1 MIIRVI
7 KYCVFLC
14 FFFFLFSCNGGLEK
28 NNTTLEQIDHYIKN
42 YNRFNVSESDK
53 ISSDSVG
60 KILLG
65 LKNTQES
72 RDVLR
77 KYVLLIGSDRVY
89 IDELF
94 KRSRKK
100 EDLENEAQ
108 AYFLLGQLFG
118 KKFQTDSTF
127 YNFTKAEFLFKS
139 IHDSINLQDVYAY
152 KAMLLINHSIFT
164 EGQTQILKAMSLNRS
179 NKSAKAKYSESMIM
193 ANALTGLEQYGEA
206 LSESD
211 RALVLLED
219 PEIKKFFN
227 EDAIRLNKVTINANI
242 AEIYIKQKEYEK
254 AKLLIHYTIDNL
266 IVNESLYDS
275 LMLAHLLYNLADA
288 DIKSNQYV
296 DVEKNLKQAID
307 IQLKYNNLQDH
318 NSYKIALAEF
328 YYLTGNEQQ
337 GRDALD
343 EVMIYAKKYD
353 NFILEKS
360 ALSILLRH
368 KKEDYHTNFIRY
380 EEINKLILDE
390 NNMIKNTFAR
400 LSFEADNLQRV
411 NEKLLSQKEIITKVG
426 GVLFFIATVIFVIL
440 LFRQKSKEISLV
452 KLFQKDT
459 EKYYNSIMNVQNEL
473 AEARHL
479 ERKDI
484 ARELH
489 EGVLNRLFVTRF
501 LLMQV
506 NKDSVEDHKN
516 SLINEVKEV
525 EHYIRGVSH
534 ALAND
539 EEFKI
544 NEFGQLL
551 EDLVLIQNR
560 SEVTKFHLYLDA
572 NICFSKLSNKYKVHI
587 YRIVQ
592 ECLQNVHKHSH
603 ATECNVSFLVI
614 GDTSFQ
620 VLIKDN
626 GCGFNTDIVK
636 KGIGFANIKGR
647 IELIN
652 SQLVV
657 KSVDGRGTKVSFI
670 IESKHIQN
678 S

>member
-1 MIIRVI
+1 MIIRII
-7 KYCVFLC
+7 KYCIFFC
-14 FFFFLFSCNGGLEK
+14 FFFFFFSCNEGLKK
-28 NNTTLEQIDHYIKN
+28 NNTKLEQVDYFLKS
-42 YNRFNVSESDK
+42 YNKFNVSERDK
-53 ISSDSVG
+53 TSADSVG
-60 KILLG
+60 KVLLN

-77 KYVLLIGSDRVY
+77 KYILLTESDRKY

-94 KRSRKK
+94 KRSRKQ
-100 EDLENEAQ
+100 EDLGNEAQ
-108 AYFLLGQLFG
+108 AYFLLGQYYE

-127 YNFTKAEFLFKS
+127 YNYTKAEFLFKS
-139 IHDSINLQDVYAY
+139 INDSVNLQDVYAH
-152 KAMLLINHSIFT
+152 KAILLLNHNIFT

-179 NKSAKAKYSESMIM
+179 NKGAKAKYLESMIM
-193 ANALTGLEQYGEA
+193 ARALNELEQYDEA
-206 LSESD
+206 LKESD
-211 RALVLLED
+211 RALLLLED
-219 PEIKKFFN
+219 PAIKNVFN

-242 AEIYIKQKEYEK
+242 AEIYIKQKDYEK
-254 AKLLIHYTIDNL
+254 AQSLIHYTIDNL
-266 IVNESLYDS
+266 IINGSTYDS
-275 LMLAHLLYNLADA
+275 LMLAHLLYNLADV
-288 DIKSNQYV
+288 DSKSNNYI
-296 DVEKNLKQAID
+296 DVEKNLKNAIS

-328 YYLTGNEQQ
+328 YYHTGNQQ
-337 GRDALD
+337 QVRQVLD
-343 EVMIYAKKYD
+343 EVMSYAKKHNNY
-353 NFILEKS
+353 ILEKNV
-360 ALSILLRH
+360 LSVLLRYE
-368 KKEDYHTNFIRY
+368 KEDYFTNFIRY
-380 EEINKLILDE
+380 EEINKLILDQ

-411 NEKLLSQKEIITKVG
+411 NEKLQNQKEIITKVG
-426 GVLFFIATVIFVIL
+426 GGLFFIATVVFFIL
-440 LFRQKSKEISLV
+440 LFRQKSKEMSLV

-506 NKDSVEDHKN
+506 NKDSVEDHKT

-539 EEFKI
+539 DEFKI
-544 NEFGQLL
+544 NEFDQLL
-551 EDLVLIQNR
+551 EDLVFIQNR
-560 SEVTKFHLYLDA
+560 SEITKFHLYLDT
-572 NICFSKLSNKYKVHI
+572 NISFSKLSNKYKVHI

-592 ECLQNVHKHSH
+592 ECLQNVHKHSQ

-614 GDTSFQ
+614 SNTTFE
-620 VLIKDN
+620 VVIKDN

-647 IELIN
+647 IELMN
-652 SQLVV
+652 SQLVIV
-657 KSVDGRGTKVSFI
+657 SIKEKGTKISFV
-670 IESKHIQN
+670 IESKYIQD

>member
-1 MIIRVI
+1 MIIRII

-14 FFFFLFSCNGGLEK
+14 FFFLFFSCNGGLEK
-28 NNTTLEQIDHYIKN
+28 NNTKLEQVDQFIMN
-42 YNRFNVSESDK
+42 YNRFNVSEQDK
-53 ISSDSVG
+53 TSADSVG
-60 KILLG
+60 KVLLG

-72 RDVLR
+72 RDILR
-77 KYVLLIGSDRVY
+77 KYILLAGSDRIY
-89 IDELF
+89 INELF

-100 EDLENEAQ
+100 EDLKNEAQ

-127 YNFTKAEFLFKS
+127 YNYTKAEFLFKS
-139 IHDSINLQDVYAY
+139 INDSVNLQDVYAY
-152 KAMLLINHSIFT
+152 KAILLLNHNIFT

-179 NKSAKAKYSESMIM
+179 NKSAKAKYVESMIM
-193 ANALTGLEQYGEA
+193 ANALNGLEQYDEA
-206 LSESD
+206 LKESD
-211 RALVLLED
+211 KALLLLSD
-219 PEIKKFFN
+219 PAIKKFFN
-227 EDAIRLNKVTINANI
+227 EDAIRLNKVTINTNI
-242 AEIYIKQKEYEK
+242 VEIYIKQKDYGK
-254 AKLLIHYTIDNL
+254 AKSLIHYTIDNL
-266 IVNESLYDS
+266 IINESNYDS
-275 LMLAHLLYNLADA
+275 LMLAQLLYNLADA
-288 DIKSNQYV
+288 YVKSDNYI
-296 DVEKNLKQAID
+296 DVEKNLKNAIG
-307 IQLKYNNLQDH
+307 IQLKYNNLQDY
-318 NSYKIALAEF
+318 NSYKITLAEF
-328 YYLTGNEQQ
+328 YYLIGKEEK
-337 GRDALD
+337 GIEVLD
-343 EVMIYAKKYD
+343 EVMIYAKNNNNY
-353 NFILEKS
+353 ILEKD
-360 ALSILLRH
+360 ALSILLRY
-368 KKEDYHTNFIRY
+368 KKDDYHTNFIRY

-411 NEKLLSQKEIITKVG
+411 NEKLQSQKEMITRVG
-426 GVLFFIATVIFVIL
+426 GILFFIATVVFFIL
-440 LFRQKSKEISLV
+440 LFRQKSKEMSLV

-459 EKYYNSIMNVQNEL
+459 EKYYSSIMNVQNEL

-506 NKDSVEDHKN
+506 NKDSVEDHKT

-539 EEFKI
+539 DEFKI
-544 NEFGQLL
+544 NEFDQLL
-551 EDLVLIQNR
+551 EDLVFIQNR
-560 SEVTKFHLYLDA
+560 SETTKFHLYLDT

-592 ECLQNVHKHSH
+592 ECLQNVHKHAQ

-614 GDTSFQ
+614 SDTTFE
-620 VLIKDN
+620 VVIKDN

-647 IELIN
+647 IELMN

-657 KSVDGRGTKVSFI
+657 VSIKEEGTKISFI
-670 IESKHIQN
+670 IESKYIQD